1 MSGKQILIV
10 LRIGMLLVLLCAVAL
25 GVGVDDHRTRIL
37 ISMGGG
43 ILLGFMADQLFKR
56 AAGIDPAALNQLN
69 DNIQEAQRILREN
82 SLSSRLRGRSD
93 NAQTLRPSD
102 FTLTGILG
110 NPLVILLSAGIAVL
124 VWFSPPFVDAA
135 LTRSTA
141 PTPEVIGAHVLALLF
156 VAGAALGSALK
167 IRSKADRV
175 EP

>member
-1 MSGKQILIV
+1 
-10 LRIGMLLVLLCAVAL
+10 
-25 GVGVDDHRTRIL
+25 
-37 ISMGGG
+37 
-43 ILLGFMADQLFKR
+43 
-56 AAGIDPAALNQLN
+56 
-69 DNIQEAQRILREN
+69 
-82 SLSSRLRGRSD
+82 LRGRSD